1 MCKIRTLRADEV
13 EVRVQQCTQY
23 GAQLLLYKDARCDK
37 KILDETF
44 GIFGWQDR
52 YEVIKG
58 NLYCTIDLWDKE
70 NCHWVSKCD
79 CGTES
84 NTEAE
89 KGEASDAFK
98 RAGVAVGIGRELY
111 TKIHI
116 FIKGVTK
123 VKEDAQGQ
131 PIKDKYGKKQ
141 YELTDKYMKF
151 AVSVMEVDEE
161 NRKITKLVIVDGKGN
176 VVFTWENGKTAAP
189 DKPAAPDKDTI
200 NGVQQS
206 EIVKKWIS
214 KHGEIVTDEDKIAYG
229 MLLSAFGAKKTADIK
244 IADFDKVLEAI

>member
-13 EVRVQQCTQY
+13 EVRVQQCNQF

-58 NLYCTIDLWDKE
+58 NLYCTIDLWDGE

-98 RAGVAVGIGRELY
+98 RAGTAVGIGRELY
-111 TKIHI
+111 TKINI
-116 FIKGVTK
+116 FIKGITK
-123 VKEDAQGQ
+123 QKTDAAGQ
-131 PIKDKYGKKQ
+131 PIRDKFGKPQ
-141 YELTDKYMKF
+141 YELSDKQMKF
-151 AVSVMEVDEE
+151 SVSEMDVDAE
-161 NRKITKLVIVDGKGN
+161 NRKITRLVMVDNKGN
-176 VVFTWENGKTAAP
+176 VCFTWGNGKTP
-189 DKPAAPDKDTI
+189 VVEPPAAPEKDTI

-206 EIVKKWIS
+206 EIMKKWIS
-214 KHGEIVTDEDKIAYG
+214 KHGEIKTDEDKIAYG

-244 IADFDKVLEAI
+244 IIDFDKVLEAI